1 MIDNMEET
9 LQIQEEDEIKM
20 DMEQELPCGEREQL
34 QAEWDRLLQERQQ
47 LARER
52 EQLENETAHL
62 RSRFEEERK
71 QLKKDML
78 FFEKKMEILK
88 GGFAQLASDRK
99 ALERERI
106 LLEEE
111 RRNRHGS
118 VCADEDGIRLFFS
131 GVSNP
136 LTLKKRYRD
145 LIKIF
150 HPDNVCGDTE
160 LLQRINK
167 VYETLLEEVRWGR
180 KQKKA

>member
-1 MIDNMEET
+1 MIIMEDI
-9 LQIQEEDEIKM
+9 LQIQEEIEGKEDTEP
-20 DMEQELPCGEREQL
+20 ELPCDGREQL
-34 QAEWDRLLQERQQ
+34 RAEWDRLSQEKEQ

-52 EQLENETAHL
+52 EQFANETAYL
-62 RSRFEEERK
+62 RCQFEEERK
-71 QLKKDML
+71 QLKKDTL
-78 FFEKKMEILK
+78 FFDKKMEILK
-88 GGFAQLASDRK
+88 GGFAQLAADRK

-111 RRNRHGS
+111 RRNRRGS

-160 LLQRINK
+160 LLQKINK
-167 VYETLLEEVRWGR
+167 VYEILLEEVRWGR

>member
-1 MIDNMEET
+1 MEET
-9 LQIQEEDEIKM
+9 LQIQEEDEIKK
-20 DMEQELPCGEREQL
+20 DMEQELGTFREALTQK
-34 QAEWDRLLQERQQ
+34 DRLLQERQQ

>member
-1 MIDNMEET
+1 MEET

-78 FFEKKMEILK
+78 RNTSRIFSVRSQPHAASKEI
-88 GGFAQLASDRK
+88 A
-99 ALERERI
+99 
-106 LLEEE
+106 
-111 RRNRHGS
+111 N
-118 VCADEDGIRLFFS
+118 FFS
-131 GVSNP
+131 SIS
-136 LTLKKRYRD
+136 TK
-145 LIKIF
+145 
-150 HPDNVCGDTE
+150 
-160 LLQRINK
+160 
-167 VYETLLEEVRWGR
+167 
-180 KQKKA
+180 